1 MNDYKQ
7 VLSDNKFEPVCDI
20 YGLFPYNMI
29 LDALDG
35 NKEELDDVY
44 LSAFWHSY
52 KSLMPREKDV
62 LEMYYKKHMT
72 LKQIGEKYSMTG
84 EAIRH
89 IKAKGLRK
97 IAVRKRLYIFDPVAI
112 LEENRQLKQ
121 EMAKKDA
128 IIQSLDSCSD
138 KLVENALV
146 SIDELELSVRSY
158 NCLHR
163 AGYEYVSDFAGKNL
177 NDIVKIR
184 NLGPKSLEEI
194 VEKLKDYGVELS

>member
-177 NDIVKIR
+177 NDIR